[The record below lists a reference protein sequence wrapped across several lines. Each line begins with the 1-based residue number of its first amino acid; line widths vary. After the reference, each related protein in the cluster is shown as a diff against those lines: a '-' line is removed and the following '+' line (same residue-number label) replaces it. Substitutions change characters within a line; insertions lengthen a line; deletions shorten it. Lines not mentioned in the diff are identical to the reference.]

1 MSLAQTRDRFSTD
14 IIERRFIK
22 KTLQD
27 VGKDIDKA
35 QRNYM
40 SSRGFE
46 NNDWFSDRG
55 FKVSDGEMEYTH
67 LKKHRFVDM
76 KTRMRKDGSKNRKKS
91 RSIHNKIIWGQYN
104 YLTRELAFGYTDAIK
119 AEIQSLE

>member
-1 MSLAQTRDRFSTD
+1 MNVLQERKKRAEEILQGKFIQRKLEETSKEIDRLQTQEMSDFRSSFWNNRSFS
-14 IIERRFIK
+14 
-22 KTLQD
+22 
-27 VGKDIDKA
+27 VSNGKLTYKHDK
-35 QRNYM
+35 R
-40 SSRGFE
+40 
-46 NNDWFSDRG
+46 
-55 FKVSDGEMEYTH
+55 
-67 LKKHRFVDM
+67 HRFVDM

>member
-40 SSRGFE
+40 
-46 NNDWFSDRG
+46 
-55 FKVSDGEMEYTH
+55 
-67 LKKHRFVDM
+67 
-76 KTRMRKDGSKNRKKS
+76 KD
-91 RSIHNKIIWGQYN
+91 
-104 YLTRELAFGYTDAIK
+104 AP
-119 AEIQSLE
+119 

>member
-1 MSLAQTRDRFSTD
+1 MNVPQERQKRAEEILQGKFIQRKLEETSKEIDRLQTQEMSDFRSSFWNNRAFNVSN
-14 IIERRFIK
+14 
-22 KTLQD
+22 
-27 VGKDIDKA
+27 GKLTYKHDK
-35 QRNYM
+35 R
-40 SSRGFE
+40 
-46 NNDWFSDRG
+46 
-55 FKVSDGEMEYTH
+55 
-67 LKKHRFVDM
+67 HRFVDM

>member
-1 MSLAQTRDRFSTD
+1 MNVLQERQKRAEEILQGKFIQRKLEETSKEIDRLQTQEMSDFRSSFWNNRAFS
-14 IIERRFIK
+14 
-22 KTLQD
+22 
-27 VGKDIDKA
+27 VSNGKLTYKHDK
-35 QRNYM
+35 R
-40 SSRGFE
+40 
-46 NNDWFSDRG
+46 
-55 FKVSDGEMEYTH
+55 
-67 LKKHRFVDM
+67 HRFVDM